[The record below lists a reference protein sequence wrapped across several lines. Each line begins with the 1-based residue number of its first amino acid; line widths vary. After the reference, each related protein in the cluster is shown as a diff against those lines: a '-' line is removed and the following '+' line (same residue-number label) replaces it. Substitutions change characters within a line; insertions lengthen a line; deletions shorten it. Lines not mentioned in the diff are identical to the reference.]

1 MAQGT
6 TSDNNTQM
14 ASPQLLMT
22 PEDFERLSND
32 RKDEYYRQIYSLVGA
47 FSFQRPTNVLGSNT
61 SSYTK
66 RPQKVFEAK
75 TIPEKATN
83 LIIGSSI
90 LADIEHTEMPGDV
103 CIHSYNGSR
112 VSEKYET
119 LQKYDTRELKSVTI
133 QDGTN
138 SLTRELDLNVLTS
151 SAKQLN

>member
-14 ASPQLLMT
+14 ASSQLLMT

-103 CIHSYNGSR
+103 
-112 VSEKYET
+112 
-119 LQKYDTRELKSVTI
+119 
-133 QDGTN
+133 
-138 SLTRELDLNVLTS
+138 
-151 SAKQLN
+151 